1 MADEGTVTVVE
12 EEVGVKVEIEEEPKP
27 TIKPKVDPREA
38 QDKLTPDSPRFKEV
52 YGQMKALERKVEEY
66 EEKGKSTEKLMA
78 EFKSHNERLAKA
90 IESQVEL
97 SREAITA
104 GKDESDEEIK
114 QLASH
119 LAELKVKKV
128 NALKTFA
135 YQEVA
140 DIDDEIMETKDEIK
154 SIKYRKG
161 MKEKDKGKE
170 KENVEVDP
178 AFIAFIEDTPW
189 FNGDTADPVMIQAAY
204 EMDNVLLRD
213 PKWAKK
219 SIGERLAE
227 GGRRVEARF
236 DWKPDKTSIKTKP
249 LSGVEGVS
257 GVRGVKTKTI
267 TLSPEQ
273 VAMAKGLDI
282 PLEAYA
288 KQVALMEGGKR

>member
-1 MADEGTVTVVE
+1 MAEETVTVVE
-12 EEVGVKVEIEEEPKP
+12 EEAGVKVEIAEEPKLAV
-27 TIKPKVDPREA
+27 KAKVDPREA
-38 QDKLTPDSPRFKEV
+38 QEKLTPDSPRFKEV
-52 YGQMKALERKVEEY
+52 YGQMKALERKVEDY
-66 EEKGKSTEKLMA
+66 EEKGKNTEKLMA

-97 SREAITA
+97 SREAITS

-114 QLASH
+114 QLTSY

-128 NALKTFA
+128 EAHKTFN
-135 YQEVA
+135 YQEIA
-140 DIDDEIMETKDEIK
+140 DIDDEIMEAKDEIK
-154 SIKYRKG
+154 GIKYRKG
-161 MKEKDKGKE
+161 MKERDKSKE

-219 SIGERLAE
+219 PIGERLAE

-236 DWKPDKTSIKTKP
+236 DWKPDKPSVKVKP
-249 LSGVEGVS
+249 PSGVEGVS
-257 GVRGVKTKTI
+257 GVRGTKTTTI
-267 TLSPEQ
+267 TLTPAQ

-288 KQVALMEGGKR
+288 KQVALMEGGKT